1 MSQPDLP
8 PATLEFPKPP
18 SFKDT
23 QADPVPTL
31 AWLKEKIATVY
42 LTARTTSAS
51 QDKPPTLARS
61 AYLALYT
68 TAHNYCEITKPA
80 RHTKP
85 GDPKPLSGE
94 DLYRCLEEIIRS
106 HCSEIRAGLSST
118 PSDSTEAVEM
128 IQEYLAQWN
137 MLAQHLAPLV
147 AHLMRHL
154 ERHWIQRV
162 LDEKRKD
169 VYSIIDLHTM
179 VWKEE
184 MLLQASGDST
194 TVAARTTRS
203 ELERAVGMLLHERGE
218 GGVEGDRKD
227 LAERFLES
235 LRTIGVDL
243 KVGV

>member
-1 MSQPDLP
+1 
-8 PATLEFPKPP
+8 
-18 SFKDT
+18 
-23 QADPVPTL
+23 
-31 AWLKEKIATVY
+31 
-42 LTARTTSAS
+42 
-51 QDKPPTLARS
+51 
-61 AYLALYT
+61 
-68 TAHNYCEITKPA
+68 
-80 RHTKP
+80 
-85 GDPKPLSGE
+85 
-94 DLYRCLEEIIRS
+94 
-106 HCSEIRAGLSST
+106 
-118 PSDSTEAVEM
+118 M